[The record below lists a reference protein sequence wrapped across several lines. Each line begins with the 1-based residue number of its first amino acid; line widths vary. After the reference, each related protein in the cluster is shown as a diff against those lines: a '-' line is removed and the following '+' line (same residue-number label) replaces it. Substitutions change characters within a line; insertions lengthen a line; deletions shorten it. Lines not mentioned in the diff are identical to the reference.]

1 MLLPVLGE
9 NSGHLDKDIGALA
22 QKGIF
27 SSDIIHSLDVVR
39 VIGNKAV
46 HPGEIHLFDDL
57 DTAISL
63 FKLTNYIVEKTLS
76 DKRAVGGILTAI
88 FQFANVMLF
97 LTELTIRA

>member
-22 QKGIF
+22 QKNIF

-76 DKRAVGGILTAI
+76 DKRAVGEFSAI
-88 FQFANVMLF
+88 FQFANVMLS
-97 LTELTIRA
+97 LTELMIRA